1 MMYILNVR
9 LLSEKVVSWAFLS
22 RRHFLLA
29 FYHGSTDGIPQF
41 RIISEISK
49 KLWNIDVSNEYYYLD
64 RYSLSALCTLTSSN
78 SSKSMLSVWT
88 NRVICHASMG
98 LISRFW
104 LLWLFKEDPQV
115 KDKIPKRMRTFILS
129 LEGPTKMVE
138 LSIRSYKLCL
148 HQANY
153 EVLSGL

>member
-1 MMYILNVR
+1 MMFINVR

-41 RIISEISK
+41 RTISEMWK
-49 KLWNIDVSNEYYYLD
+49 MLRNIDVSNKYYYLD

-115 KDKIPKRMRTFILS
+115 KDKIPRRMRTFILS

-138 LSIRSYKLCL
+138 LIIRSYKLCM